1 MARELAA
8 CVSADGRAVSPPPTV
23 SFSQLASSPPNPIS
37 VRREVKTPEPAHA
50 HAKRNLLQIDR
61 RWILAVALIALCG
74 LGWGLSYYAVMGKR
88 TSGGAE
94 KQHTVAEQST
104 VKEEPIATVPE
115 TRDAETPSP
124 SVAVAPRASQEVSV
138 VVAEPS
144 LAPQTVVQTTQG
156 PGAPNGA
163 PATQA
168 NDPQTESSPA
178 TSGTP
183 AGTGTAASNGPTEQN
198 GNTLVNSEGDGST
211 VVWRRQENA
220 TPAHSKSGH
229 SLDSKTKHTKHAPQP
244 PAHPGGFWQNLRK
257 YFQ

>member
-1 MARELAA
+1 
-8 CVSADGRAVSPPPTV
+8 
-23 SFSQLASSPPNPIS
+23 
-37 VRREVKTPEPAHA
+37 
-50 HAKRNLLQIDR
+50 
-61 RWILAVALIALCG
+61 
-74 LGWGLSYYAVMGKR
+74 MGKR
-88 TSGGAE
+88 TPGSETIE
-94 KQHTVAEQST
+94 KQHTVAEQSK

-138 VVAEPS
+138 GVAEPS

-156 PGAPNGA
+156 PSAPNGA

-183 AGTGTAASNGPTEQN
+183 AGAGTAASNGPTEQN
-198 GNTLVNSEGDGST
+198 GNTLVTSEADGST
-211 VVWRRQENA
+211 VVWGRQENA